1 MSSLAYDLHV
11 LVRALD
17 RSAEARLTPFGL
29 TYQRYLALVVVG
41 AASGLT
47 QRELA
52 ASLGQTEATA
62 SRTASALAEAGWLE
76 ATRSAGAG
84 NRRALSLTASGQE
97 LLARAGERLGD
108 DFDEVVR
115 GTGQDPDLIA
125 EHVRGLTALI
135 EASP

>member
-17 RSAEARLTPFGL
+17 RSAEARLAPFGI
-29 TYQRYLALVVVG
+29 TYQRYLALVVVD

-52 ASLGQTEATA
+52 TSLGQTEATA

-76 ATRSAGAG
+76 VTRSPGTG
-84 NRRALSLTASGQE
+84 NRRALSLTAAGHD

-108 DFDEVVR
+108 DFDDVVR
-115 GTGQDPDLIA
+115 RTGEDPDLIA